1 VKGRNSEVLVTHVVG
16 ARPNF
21 MKAAPVL
28 AALRKANV
36 PQQLIHTGQ
45 HYDSVMSDLFF
56 SQLEMPAPDIHL
68 GVGSGTHA
76 QQTAAVLSGIEKA
89 LVERAPS
96 VLVVYGDVNST
107 MAATV
112 AAAKL
117 HVPVAHVEAGLRSFD
132 RTMPEEVNRVVTD
145 ALASYLFTPS
155 ADGDENLRREGAM
168 GKIHRVGNVMIDT
181 LIRILPR
188 ADASVVLNRIG
199 IPAGQPYILV
209 TLHRPA
215 TVDAPEVL
223 NGVIDALK
231 SLAREYPVIFPVHP
245 RTRARL
251 DANTLSSGGLHL
263 TEPLGYTEF
272 LALER
277 DARLVITDS
286 GGVQEETT
294 FLGVP
299 CITVRTTTERPVTM
313 TSGTNVLVGLDPK
326 KMLAAAEERLAA
338 PARKS
343 TPPELWDGHASERI
357 AAVLVEEFR

>member
-1 VKGRNSEVLVTHVVG
+1 LLITHVVG

-28 AALRKANV
+28 AAIRKAGV

-56 SQLEMPAPDIHL
+56 AQLEMPAPDIHL

-76 QQTAAVLSGIEKA
+76 QQTAAVLSGIESA
-89 LVERAPS
+89 LIEKRPS

-107 MAATV
+107 MAATI

-117 HVPVAHVEAGLRSFD
+117 QVPVAHVEAGLRSFD
-132 RTMPEEVNRVVTD
+132 RTMPEEVNRVITD
-145 ALASYLFTPS
+145 ALAAHLFTPS
-155 ADGDENLRREGAM
+155 PDGDANLEREGAS

-181 LIRILPR
+181 LTRILPK
-188 ADASVVLNRIG
+188 ADASGVLNRIG
-199 IPAGQPYILV
+199 IDRDQRYVLV

-223 NGVIDALK
+223 QGVIDALA
-231 SLAREYPVIFPVHP
+231 SIAGDYPIIFPVHP

-251 DANTLSSGGLHL
+251 ASSGSSPRGLHL
-263 TEPLGYTEF
+263 IEPLGYMEF

-277 DARLVITDS
+277 DAHLVITDS

-294 FLGVP
+294 YLGVP
-299 CITVRTTTERPVTM
+299 CVTVRTTTERPVTI

-326 KMLAAAEERLAA
+326 KMLAAARARLGKPRAQTMA
-338 PARKS
+338 
-343 TPPELWDGHASERI
+343 PELWDGKASERI
-357 AAVLVEEFR
+357 AAILIEEYR